1 MSNLDKTRHVI
12 LARALVHVVFDG
24 WSWKALNAAAKDANI
39 DPIMLKRA
47 FPKGPRDLVYYFSES
62 ADKLMLEELRHLDIG
77 SLPIRERVATAI
89 KTRLQQN
96 IIHKDALRKLLSYL
110 ALPRNF
116 LLSAGLTYRTV
127 DSIWYFAGDNS
138 TDFNFYT
145 KRGLLAGVYTSTILY
160 WLADQSEDCANTW
173 AFLDRRI
180 SEVLKIPSLT
190 GAFKKQ
196 ASSVLSKF
204 KRTRSRI
211 IL

>member
-1 MSNLDKTRHVI
+1 MSNLDETRHVI
-12 LARALVHVVFDG
+12 LPHALIHVVFDG

-62 ADKLMLEELRHLDIG
+62 ADNLMLEELRHLDIG

-96 IIHKDALRKLLSYL
+96 IIHKEALRKLLSYM

-160 WLADQSEDCANTW
+160 WLADQSEDCTNTW
-173 AFLDRRI
+173 AFLERRI
-180 SEVLKIPSLT
+180 SEVLKIPYLT

-196 ASSVLSKF
+196 AASVFSMF

-211 IL
+211 FL